1 MFFLRGVLAFFMIA
15 MGGAGPAL
23 AGASDIVENDSLV
36 APEVQDIDDPFR
48 RGIDRVADQ
57 ATGGVDL
64 PAPAGDVGLQD
75 TTGADLLGEATDE
88 ALFSNRYRVVGVAV
102 AKQESRSQIFAATNQ
117 DVIAG
122 NKPRLAYVRLGL
134 FAEEAEA
141 RQTAIDMKNN
151 HEHLLG
157 AHFILR
163 DEGDAGVL
171 MDFGPLRNVTHAERY
186 CEIMLTM
193 SANLIEDCYTV
204 LEFPGLEPMRTF
216 SSTAMLKPS
225 ANAVRNVVQDENLFD
240 LEAAARKT
248 ITLREGDMIGVSEAT
263 LVKVTPTG
271 IIIVAETGD
280 IETLPLD
287 YLPEKA
293 FELDDLNRI
302 AAPPVISSSA
312 NPATPEYPYA
322 DVGTGSDS

>member
-1 MFFLRGVLAFFMIA
+1 MIA
-15 MGGAGPAL
+15 MFGTGPVL
-23 AGASDIVENDSLV
+23 AGASDVEENDSLV

-48 RGIDRVADQ
+48 RGIDRIADQ

-64 PAPAGDVGLQD
+64 PGPAGDVGLQD
-75 TTGADLLGEATDE
+75 TTGADLLGQATED

-102 AKQESRSQIFAATNQ
+102 ARQENRSQIFAATNQ
-117 DVIAG
+117 NVIAG

-134 FAEEAEA
+134 FADEAAA
-141 RQTAIDMKNN
+141 RQTAIDLKNN
-151 HEHLLG
+151 YEHLLG

-163 DEGDAGVL
+163 DEGEAGVL
-171 MDFGPLRNVTHAERY
+171 MDFGPLRSVTHAERY

-193 SANLIEDCYTV
+193 SGNLIDDCYTV

-225 ANAVRNVVQDENLFD
+225 ANAIRNIMKDDNLFD
-240 LEAAARKT
+240 LEAAARRT
-248 ITLREGDMIGVSEAT
+248 ITLREGDLIGATDAT
-263 LVKVTPTG
+263 LVKVTTSG
-271 IIIVAETGD
+271 IIVVAETGD

-293 FELDDLNRI
+293 FEPNDLNRVST
-302 AAPPVISSSA
+302 PPVASSPAIPPSPD
-312 NPATPEYPYA
+312 NPYGSEGAE
-322 DVGTGSDS
+322 GGSGSDS